1 MTSTIDTNKIN
12 NEISDSNNNIVEGKD
27 KLNNININEG
37 K

>member
-1 MTSTIDTNKIN
+1 MTSTFDTNKIN
-12 NEISDSNNNIVEGKD
+12 NEKPDSNNNIDEGKD

>member
-12 NEISDSNNNIVEGKD
+12 NEISDSNNNIDEGKD

>member
-1 MTSTIDTNKIN
+1 MASTIDTNKIN
-12 NEISDSNNNIVEGKD
+12 NEKSDSKNNTDEGKD

>member
-1 MTSTIDTNKIN
+1 MASTIDTMKIN
-12 NEISDSNNNIVEGKD
+12 NQKSDSNNNIDEGKD

>member
-12 NEISDSNNNIVEGKD
+12 TEKPDSNNNIDEGKE
-27 KLNNININEG
+27 KINNININEG

>member
-1 MTSTIDTNKIN
+1 MTSTIDTNKIH
-12 NEISDSNNNIVEGKD
+12 NEISDSNNNIDEGKD

>member
-12 NEISDSNNNIVEGKD
+12 NEISDSNKNIDEGKD